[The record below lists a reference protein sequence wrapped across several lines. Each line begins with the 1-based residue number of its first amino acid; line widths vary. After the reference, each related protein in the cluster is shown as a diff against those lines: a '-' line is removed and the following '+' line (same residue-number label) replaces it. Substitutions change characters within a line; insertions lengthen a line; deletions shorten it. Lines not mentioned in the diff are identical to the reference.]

1 MPKVYALIF
10 DRIPLRIFPEC
21 KIPSQL
27 NPLELVGDGFC
38 HEDHT
43 EVRMYGS
50 KLAPY
55 HIPMFLTHRL
65 FSLEYIRKMFNCDDL
80 HFVSN
85 NSTH

>member
-10 DRIPLRIFPEC
+10 NRIPPRIFPEC
-21 KIPSQL
+21 KSLLQL
-27 NPLELVGDGFC
+27 NPLELVGDMFS

-50 KLAPY
+50 KLALS
-55 HIPMFLTHRL
+55 HIPMFLTPIL
-65 FSLEYIRKMFNCDDL
+65 FSLEYINCDDP